1 MRHTILQRWKPD
13 PENEL
18 SWFLI
23 VYLLTLLGLLLL
35 VHLLQ
40 PEREGSGGSSRSPI
54 HQDRQKDK

>member
-1 MRHTILQRWKPD
+1 MTHPILQRWKPD

-23 VYLLTLLGLLLL
+23 VYLLTLLGVLLL

-40 PEREGSGGSSRSPI
+40 PEREGPGSSSRSPI
-54 HQDRQKDK
+54 HQDRQNSK